1 MMLIQKPSLSH
12 GITGLCV
19 TLTSL
24 SMLGQIAS
32 AQTTSPVDVCHAH
45 ILRAPEFKVLP
56 KSEVE
61 LSAGETS
68 VTGLTPIYWH
78 VETLGVF
85 GYCHIGPAP
94 AHSIYS
100 YNKIGPFSPETST
113 STQTQTGSSQI
124 RPRQQ
129 VMAEYSQVLPNPS
142 VGDSGPRCWVN
153 NSTC

>member
-1 MMLIQKPSLSH
+1 MMLIQRPYLSH

-19 TLTSL
+19 ILTSL
-24 SMLGQIAS
+24 SAFGQIVN
-32 AQTTSPVDVCHAH
+32 AQTTSPVDACHAH

-68 VTGLTPIYWH
+68 TTGLTPIYWH

-94 AHSIYS
+94 AYSIYS
-100 YNKIGPFSPETST
+100 YNKIGPFSPETNT
-113 STQTQTGSSQI
+113 STQTQTSSSQI

-129 VMAEYSQVLPNPS
+129 VTAEYSQVLTVFS
-142 VGDSGPRCWVN
+142 VADSQPRCWVN